1 MTDDKEETFER
12 KKKRYKA
19 VYRKEVPYRKIKG
32 KENTLLQEP
41 SGFRKKRVR
50 KKKK

>member
-1 MTDDKEETFER
+1 MTDKQEMFER

-32 KENTLLQEP
+32 KKAP
-41 SGFRKKRVR
+41 
-50 KKKK
+50 